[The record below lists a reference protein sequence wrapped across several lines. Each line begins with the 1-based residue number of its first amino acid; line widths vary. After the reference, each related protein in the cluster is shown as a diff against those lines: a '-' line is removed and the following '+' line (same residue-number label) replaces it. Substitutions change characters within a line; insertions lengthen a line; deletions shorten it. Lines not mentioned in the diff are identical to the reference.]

1 MGTHNRT
8 PRPDPAILSDDAG
21 PRPAPDFVEWL
32 MGLPPGWV
40 TDPNLALSY
49 TQQLAALGN
58 VSCQHKPLPHYATFS
73 TMPVSR

>member
-1 MGTHNRT
+1 
-8 PRPDPAILSDDAG
+8 
-21 PRPAPDFVEWL
+21 

-58 VSCQHKPLPHYATFS
+58 VSCQHKPLPHYVTFS